1 MVIHWAKI
9 QSMTSVTDC
18 NLRDG
23 KSFRLIVVVAVHA
36 LCISSA
42 AAQSTADPQP
52 PAGSTTQDARDRVF
66 YSTETE
72 RFKPLVNKLARNVV
86 LDQKDIWTSP
96 LHMTK
101 KTSVPWI
108 LTGVALGGLIATD
121 RWSSRQLP
129 NTVDQVSVSG
139 HVSNLGAWYTVLPLT
154 GGLYIGGAIAHNDKA
169 REAGVLSGE
178 AILDTVIVTQVLKA
192 VTRRER
198 PTNGRGN
205 GAFFQGGSSFP
216 SGHAAASFAFAS
228 VFAHEYNKNIWYPL
242 GAYGLATAV
251 SLSRLSG
258 RNHFPSDIFA
268 GAAIGWF
275 IGRYVFQTH
284 VDHSIHRRSDSKFGR
299 LRPAIT
305 PQIDGE
311 TRAVVLSWETN
322 SRDFIPR

>member
-1 MVIHWAKI
+1 M
-9 QSMTSVTDC
+9 
-18 NLRDG
+18 
-23 KSFRLIVVVAVHA
+23 KSFPLVVVVAAHA

-42 AAQSTADPQP
+42 AAQSAADPQP
-52 PAGSTTQDARDRVF
+52 PAGPDPQDARDRVF

-108 LTGVALGGLIATD
+108 LTGVAVGGLIATD

-154 GGLYIGGAIAHNDKA
+154 AGLYVGGAITHNDKA

-205 GAFFQGGSSFP
+205 GAFFQSGSSFP

-228 VFAHEYNKNIWYPL
+228 VFAHEYNKNILYPI
-242 GAYGLATAV
+242 GAYGLATVV

-275 IGRYVFQTH
+275 IGRHVFQTH
-284 VDHSIHRRSDSKFGR
+284 VDHSIHRRPESKFGR

-305 PQIDGE
+305 PQFDGE

-322 SRDFIPR
+322 R